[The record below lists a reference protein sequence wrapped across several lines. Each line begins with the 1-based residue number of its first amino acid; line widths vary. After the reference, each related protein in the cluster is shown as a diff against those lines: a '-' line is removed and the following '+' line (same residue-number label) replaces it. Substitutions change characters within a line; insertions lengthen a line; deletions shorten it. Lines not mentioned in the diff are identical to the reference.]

1 MNLKD
6 LLNYIEKNAIDVADL
21 IKIADIR
28 RIKHG
33 DPWRSKLIDDIR
45 TYEAEAIEAELRS
58 VVD

>member
-33 DPWRSKLIDDIR
+33 DPWRSKLIADAR
-45 TYEAEAIEAELRS
+45 QGYEAEAIEADLQK
-58 VVD
+58 VI